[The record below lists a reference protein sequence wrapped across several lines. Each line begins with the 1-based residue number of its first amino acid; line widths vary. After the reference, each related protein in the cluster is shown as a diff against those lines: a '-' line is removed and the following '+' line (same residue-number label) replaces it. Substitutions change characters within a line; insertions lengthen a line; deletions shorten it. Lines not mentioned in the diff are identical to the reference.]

1 MAQTKATEWAFVRY
15 EGEDFWHQRWVI
27 GRVESSD
34 TEYVTY
40 SPDGEITIEELAA
53 GGAGVAAIRW
63 TKKFGRPPP
72 GVPRATCYHFDEE
85 PTEDDAEEISE
96 EVMAVAKEC
105 CETFWTANPAKKPAR
120 PRYLIRM
127 PEAAPPPAGGGGG
140 APRAGGA
147 RGGAPAAVGGG
158 GPVGG
163 GAAAALGAAA
173 PAAPVAPVAPAVAVA
188 APAVAAAAPLGVGP
202 VPTGWVLVEST
213 AVGQRGSDVQ
223 LNGTEKIEGDIG
235 LLQDPAGWVL
245 VRNLQG
251 LDRARYKAA
260 ESHGDVRM
268 IKLNLA
274 TDGTRQLH
282 TWHDGVKLLV
292 QSSLAG
298 WPIPGPRTTL
308 WCCQFIARRQGGPM
322 DHFRFWTSV
331 NRLAR
336 DGWGVSEYEGV
347 MRMIYYM
354 VCWDG
359 CNIADSAG
367 VETAMRK
374 CQLTEYTYLMEREGG
389 SATAPGSDG
398 KDGDAEGK
406 KKAKGKGKGLLK
418 HAFIDESAVFSG
430 TSKEFG
436 DNMIMPDLLSHV
448 GSEIERDANVLK
460 QVRKAREERQALR
473 S

>member
-1 MAQTKATEWAFVRY
+1 
-15 EGEDFWHQRWVI
+15 
-27 GRVESSD
+27 
-34 TEYVTY
+34 
-40 SPDGEITIEELAA
+40 
-53 GGAGVAAIRW
+53 
-63 TKKFGRPPP
+63 
-72 GVPRATCYHFDEE
+72 
-85 PTEDDAEEISE
+85 
-96 EVMAVAKEC
+96 
-105 CETFWTANPAKKPAR
+105 
-120 PRYLIRM
+120 
-127 PEAAPPPAGGGGG
+127 
-140 APRAGGA
+140 
-147 RGGAPAAVGGG
+147 
-158 GPVGG
+158 
-163 GAAAALGAAA
+163 
-173 PAAPVAPVAPAVAVA
+173 
-188 APAVAAAAPLGVGP
+188 
-202 VPTGWVLVEST
+202 
-213 AVGQRGSDVQ
+213 
-223 LNGTEKIEGDIG
+223 
-235 LLQDPAGWVL
+235 
-245 VRNLQG
+245 
-251 LDRARYKAA
+251 
-260 ESHGDVRM
+260 
-268 IKLNLA
+268 
-274 TDGTRQLH
+274 
-282 TWHDGVKLLV
+282 
-292 QSSLAG
+292 
-298 WPIPGPRTTL
+298 
-308 WCCQFIARRQGGPM
+308 M